1 VNGRHARQHAKAVT
15 AGFLGGLLLG
25 AAVWSTQIHRSR
37 RELFSKRPVK
47 RLAALGYLSG
57 QPGLDTVRILTDY
70 VGWERNPALRR
81 RGERVL
87 RRLQTHLD

>member
-1 VNGRHARQHAKAVT
+1 VTRPYAKAVT

-25 AAVWSTQIHRSR
+25 AAAWSTQIHRSR

-70 VGWERNPALRR
+70 FRWEHNPALRR